1 MENSEIKELLLDLK
15 KGQDKLFKG
24 QEELFKGQDKLF
36 KGQEELFKGQKEL
49 FEGQEETRVSIRDLQ
64 RGQEELFK
72 GQKEL
77 FEGQEETRVSIRDL
91 QRGQDKLF
99 KEMDNLSL
107 SVARIEA
114 DHGEKLGILLDVVT
128 SHINKFDSENER
140 IEKCEK
146 RLDKH
151 DHQFFALNSK
161 VHAY

>member
-15 KGQDKLFKG
+15 
-24 QEELFKGQDKLF
+24 

-64 RGQEELFK
+64 RGQEELFKGQDKLFK

>member
-15 KGQDKLFKG
+15 
-24 QEELFKGQDKLF
+24 KGQDKLF

-77 FEGQEETRVSIRDL
+77 FEGQKELFEGQEETRVSIRDL

-99 KEMDNLSL
+99 KEMDKLSL

>member
-15 KGQDKLFKG
+15 KGQ
-24 QEELFKGQDKLF
+24 
-36 KGQEELFKGQKEL
+36 EELFKGQKEL
-49 FEGQEETRVSIRDLQ
+49 FVGQEETNVSIRDLQKGQEETRVSIRDLQ
-64 RGQEELFK
+64 K
-72 GQKEL
+72 
-77 FEGQEETRVSIRDL
+77 GQEETRVSIRDL
-91 QRGQDKLF
+91 QKGQDKLF
-99 KEMDNLSL
+99 KEMDKLSL

>member
-24 QEELFKGQDKLF
+24 QEE
-36 KGQEELFKGQKEL
+36 
-49 FEGQEETRVSIRDLQ
+49 TNASIRALQ
-64 RGQEELFK
+64 KGQEELFK

-99 KEMDNLSL
+99 KEMDKLSL

>member
-24 QEELFKGQDKLF
+24 QEELFKGQKELF
-36 KGQEELFKGQKEL
+36 EGQEETNASIRALQKGQEELYKGQEETNASIRALQKGQEELFKGQ
-49 FEGQEETRVSIRDLQ
+49 
-64 RGQEELFK
+64 
-72 GQKEL
+72 
-77 FEGQEETRVSIRDL
+77 
-91 QRGQDKLF
+91 DKLF
-99 KEMDNLSL
+99 KEMDKLSL

>member
-24 QEELFKGQDKLF
+24 QEELY
-36 KGQEELFKGQKEL
+36 KGQEE
-49 FEGQEETRVSIRDLQ
+49 TNASIRALQ
-64 RGQEELFK
+64 KGQEELFK

-99 KEMDNLSL
+99 KEMDKLSL

>member
-15 KGQDKLFKG
+15 
-24 QEELFKGQDKLF
+24 

-49 FEGQEETRVSIRDLQ
+49 FEGQEETNASIRALQ
-64 RGQEELFK
+64 KGQEELFK
-72 GQKEL
+72 
-77 FEGQEETRVSIRDL
+77 GQEETRVSIRDL

-99 KEMDNLSL
+99 KEMDKLSL

>member
-24 QEELFKGQDKLF
+24 QEELY
-36 KGQEELFKGQKEL
+36 KGQEELYK
-49 FEGQEETRVSIRDLQ
+49 GQEETNASIRALQ
-64 RGQEELFK
+64 KGQEELFK

-99 KEMDNLSL
+99 KEMDKLSL

-128 SHINKFDSENER
+128 SHINKFDSENGR

>member
-99 KEMDNLSL
+99 KEMDKLSL

>member
-15 KGQDKLFKG
+15 
-24 QEELFKGQDKLF
+24 

-49 FEGQEETRVSIRDLQ
+49 FEGQEETNASIRALQ
-64 RGQEELFK
+64 KGQEELYK
-72 GQKEL
+72 
-77 FEGQEETRVSIRDL
+77 GQEETRVSIRDL

-99 KEMDNLSL
+99 KEMDKLSL

>member
-15 KGQDKLFKG
+15 
-24 QEELFKGQDKLF
+24 

-99 KEMDNLSL
+99 NEMDKLSL

>member
-15 KGQDKLFKG
+15 
-24 QEELFKGQDKLF
+24 KGQDKLF

-77 FEGQEETRVSIRDL
+77 FEGQEETIVSIRDL

-99 KEMDNLSL
+99 KEMDKLSL

-128 SHINKFDSENER
+128 SHINKFDSENGR

>member
-15 KGQDKLFKG
+15 KGQEELYKG
-24 QEELFKGQDKLF
+24 QEELFKGQDK
-36 KGQEELFKGQKEL
+36 
-49 FEGQEETRVSIRDLQ
+49 
-64 RGQEELFK
+64 LFK

-99 KEMDNLSL
+99 KEMDKLSL

>member
-15 KGQDKLFKG
+15 KGQ
-24 QEELFKGQDKLF
+24 
-36 KGQEELFKGQKEL
+36 EELFKGQKEL
-49 FEGQEETRVSIRDLQ
+49 FVGQEETRVSIRDLQ
-64 RGQEELFK
+64 K
-72 GQKEL
+72 
-77 FEGQEETRVSIRDL
+77 GQEETRVSIKDLQKGQEETKVSIRDL
-91 QRGQDKLF
+91 QKSQEETKVSIRDLQKGQDKLF
-99 KEMDNLSL
+99 KEMDKLSL

>member
-15 KGQDKLFKG
+15 
-24 QEELFKGQDKLF
+24 KGQDKLF

-99 KEMDNLSL
+99 KEMDKLSL

-128 SHINKFDSENER
+128 SHINKFDSENGR

>member
-15 KGQDKLFKG
+15 
-24 QEELFKGQDKLF
+24 

-72 GQKEL
+72 GQDKLFKWQKEL

-99 KEMDNLSL
+99 KEMDKLSL

>member
-1 MENSEIKELLLDLK
+1 MENSEINELLLDLK
-15 KGQDKLFKG
+15 
-24 QEELFKGQDKLF
+24 

-72 GQKEL
+72 GQDKLFKGQKEL

-99 KEMDNLSL
+99 KEMDKLSL

>member
-15 KGQDKLFKG
+15 
-24 QEELFKGQDKLF
+24 KGQDKLF

-77 FEGQEETRVSIRDL
+77 FKGQKELFEGQEETRVSIRDL

-99 KEMDNLSL
+99 KEMDKLSL

>member
-24 QEELFKGQDKLF
+24 QEELFKGQ
-36 KGQEELFKGQKEL
+36 KEL
-49 FEGQEETRVSIRDLQ
+49 FEGQEETNASIRALQ
-64 RGQEELFK
+64 KGQEELF
-72 GQKEL
+72 
-77 FEGQEETRVSIRDL
+77 
-91 QRGQDKLF
+91 RGQDKLF
-99 KEMDNLSL
+99 KEMDKLSL

>member
-15 KGQDKLFKG
+15 K
-24 QEELFKGQDKLF
+24 
-36 KGQEELFKGQKEL
+36 
-49 FEGQEETRVSIRDLQ
+49 
-64 RGQEELFK
+64 GQEELFK

-99 KEMDNLSL
+99 KGQKELFEGQEETRVSIRDLQRGQDKLFKEMDKLSL

-128 SHINKFDSENER
+128 SHINKFDSENGR

>member
-15 KGQDKLFKG
+15 
-24 QEELFKGQDKLF
+24 KGQDKLF

-99 KEMDNLSL
+99 KEMDKLSL

>member
-15 KGQDKLFKG
+15 
-24 QEELFKGQDKLF
+24 KGQDKLF

-72 GQKEL
+72 GQEELFKGQKEL

-99 KEMDNLSL
+99 KEMDKLSL

>member
-24 QEELFKGQDKLF
+24 QEELYKGQEETNASIRALQ
-36 KGQEELFKGQKEL
+36 KGQEELYK
-49 FEGQEETRVSIRDLQ
+49 
-64 RGQEELFK
+64 GQEELYK

-99 KEMDNLSL
+99 KEMDKLSL

-114 DHGEKLGILLDVVT
+114 DHGEKLGVLLDVVT

>member
-15 KGQDKLFKG
+15 
-24 QEELFKGQDKLF
+24 KGQDKLF

-77 FEGQEETRVSIRDL
+77 FEGQEELFEGQEETRVSIRDL

-99 KEMDNLSL
+99 KEMDKLSL

>member
-15 KGQDKLFKG
+15 KGQ
-24 QEELFKGQDKLF
+24 EELY

-49 FEGQEETRVSIRDLQ
+49 FEGQEETNASIRALQ
-64 RGQEELFK
+64 K
-72 GQKEL
+72 
-77 FEGQEETRVSIRDL
+77 GQEETRVSIRDL

-99 KEMDNLSL
+99 KEMDKLSL

>member
-1 MENSEIKELLLDLK
+1 M
-15 KGQDKLFKG
+15 
-24 QEELFKGQDKLF
+24 
-36 KGQEELFKGQKEL
+36 QK
-49 FEGQEETRVSIRDLQ
+49 GQEETRVSIRDLQ
-64 RGQEELFK
+64 K
-72 GQKEL
+72 
-77 FEGQEETRVSIRDL
+77 GQEETRVSIRDL
-91 QRGQDKLF
+91 QKGQDKLF
-99 KEMDNLSL
+99 KEMDKLSL

>member
-64 RGQEELFK
+64 RGQ
-72 GQKEL
+72 
-77 FEGQEETRVSIRDL
+77 
-91 QRGQDKLF
+91 DKLF
-99 KEMDNLSL
+99 KEMDKLSL

>member
-15 KGQDKLFKG
+15 KGQ
-24 QEELFKGQDKLF
+24 EELY

-49 FEGQEETRVSIRDLQ
+49 FEGQEETNASIRALQ
-64 RGQEELFK
+64 KGQEELFK
-72 GQKEL
+72 
-77 FEGQEETRVSIRDL
+77 GQEETRVSIRAL
-91 QRGQDKLF
+91 QKGQEELYKGQDKLF
-99 KEMDNLSL
+99 KEMDKLSL

>member
-15 KGQDKLFKG
+15 
-24 QEELFKGQDKLF
+24 

-49 FEGQEETRVSIRDLQ
+49 FEGQEETNASIRALQ
-64 RGQEELFK
+64 KVQEELFK
-72 GQKEL
+72 W
-77 FEGQEETRVSIRDL
+77 QEDTRVSIRDL

-99 KEMDNLSL
+99 KEMDKLSL

>member
-15 KGQDKLFKG
+15 
-24 QEELFKGQDKLF
+24 

-72 GQKEL
+72 GQDKLFKGQKEL

-99 KEMDNLSL
+99 KEMDKLSL

-128 SHINKFDSENER
+128 SHIHKFDSENER

>member
-15 KGQDKLFKG
+15 
-24 QEELFKGQDKLF
+24 

-49 FEGQEETRVSIRDLQ
+49 FEGQEETNASIRALQ
-64 RGQEELFK
+64 KGQEELFK
-72 GQKEL
+72 
-77 FEGQEETRVSIRDL
+77 
-91 QRGQDKLF
+91 GQDKLF
-99 KEMDNLSL
+99 KEMDKLSL

>member
-15 KGQDKLFKG
+15 
-24 QEELFKGQDKLF
+24 

-72 GQKEL
+72 GQDKLFKGQKEL

-99 KEMDNLSL
+99 KEMDKLSL

-140 IEKCEK
+140 IEK

>member
-15 KGQDKLFKG
+15 KGQEELYKGQEETYASIRALQKG

-36 KGQEELFKGQKEL
+36 K
-49 FEGQEETRVSIRDLQ
+49 
-64 RGQEELFK
+64 
-72 GQKEL
+72 
-77 FEGQEETRVSIRDL
+77 
-91 QRGQDKLF
+91 
-99 KEMDNLSL
+99 EMDKLSL

-114 DHGEKLGILLDVVT
+114 EHGEKLGILLDVVT

-146 RLDKH
+146 RLDNH
-151 DHQFFALNSK
+151 DDKIYVLNSV

>member
-15 KGQDKLFKG
+15 
-24 QEELFKGQDKLF
+24 KGQDKLF

-72 GQKEL
+72 GQ
-77 FEGQEETRVSIRDL
+77 
-91 QRGQDKLF
+91 DKLF
-99 KEMDNLSL
+99 KEMDKLSL